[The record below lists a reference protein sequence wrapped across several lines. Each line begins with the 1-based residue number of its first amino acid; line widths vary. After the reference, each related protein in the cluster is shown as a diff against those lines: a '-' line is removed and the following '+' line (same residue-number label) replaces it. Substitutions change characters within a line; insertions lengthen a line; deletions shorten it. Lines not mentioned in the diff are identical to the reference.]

1 MVLIFLVTKVF
12 QKGYNVQMS
21 LCFTLTKFCR
31 AVVGDKVLWEPER
44 VQLPPPLTKNC
55 PLAAQLK
62 WTFGDSCVFFSNR
75 KGDYYRYL
83 AEIGKGEK
91 SEENDKDPAKKSASD
106 HALDAYKAAV
116 DEADHLPTTS
126 PIRLGLYLNYS
137 VFFYEL
143 CNNPGKACELAKT
156 AFDTAIADLDTLSE
170 DSYKDSTL
178 IMQLLRDN
186 LTLWT
191 SDQGMQC
198 Q

>member
-1 MVLIFLVTKVF
+1 MILVF
-12 QKGYNVQMS
+12 
-21 LCFTLTKFCR
+21 
-31 AVVGDKVLWEPER
+31 
-44 VQLPPPLTKNC
+44 
-55 PLAAQLK
+55 
-62 WTFGDSCVFFSNR
+62 FFSNR

-83 AEIGKGEK
+83 AEIGKDEK
-91 SEENDKDPAKKSASD
+91 SEENEKDPDEKSASD

-116 DEADHLPTTS
+116 KEAELLPTTS

-143 CNNPGKACELAKT
+143 RNDPDEACKLAKT

>member
-1 MVLIFLVTKVF
+1 MGAWARTATPSPHKKLPLGSPVKIDIRRF
-12 QKGYNVQMS
+12 
-21 LCFTLTKFCR
+21 LCF
-31 AVVGDKVLWEPER
+31 
-44 VQLPPPLTKNC
+44 
-55 PLAAQLK
+55 
-62 WTFGDSCVFFSNR
+62 FFSNR

-91 SEENDKDPAKKSASD
+91 SEENEKDPAKKSASD

-116 DEADHLPTTS
+116 DEAEHLPTTS

>member
-1 MVLIFLVTKVF
+1 MF
-12 QKGYNVQMS
+12 
-21 LCFTLTKFCR
+21 
-31 AVVGDKVLWEPER
+31 
-44 VQLPPPLTKNC
+44 
-55 PLAAQLK
+55 
-62 WTFGDSCVFFSNR
+62 FFSNR

-83 AEIGKGEK
+83 AEIGRGEK
-91 SEENDKDPAKKSASD
+91 SEENEKDPAKKSASD

-116 DEADHLPTTS
+116 DEAEHLPTTS